1 MSSNILTF
9 SIEFFFA
16 SFLNRYVFSV
26 MTTTTE
32 TIWKSFHQELF
43 NFINKRV
50 NDKDASKDILQDV
63 FIKIHLKIS
72 TLSDQDKL
80 ASWVYQITR
89 NSILD
94 YFRKQKTKVPLSDN
108 FIELE
113 EEKVFNAELVKCLKP
128 MIDQLPDN
136 YKEAILETEVGSLSQ
151 KDYAEKLGISYSGA
165 KSRIQRAR
173 QQLHGLFNECCSI
186 ESDKYGNITEHECKK
201 DCGCDS

>member
-1 MSSNILTF
+1 
-9 SIEFFFA
+9 
-16 SFLNRYVFSV
+16 

-32 TIWKSFHQELF
+32 TIWKAFHKELF

-63 FIKIHLKIS
+63 FIKIHLKIN
-72 TLSDQDKL
+72 TLSDKDKL
-80 ASWVYQITR
+80 ASWAYQITR

-94 YFRKQKTKVPLSDN
+94 HFRKQKTKVPLSDN
-108 FIELE
+108 LVELQ

-136 YKEAILETEVGSLSQ
+136 YKEAILQTEMGSLSQ
-151 KDYAEKLGISYSGA
+151 KEYADKLGISYSGA

-173 QQLHGLFNECCSI
+173 RELHSLFNECCSI

-201 DCGCDS
+201 DCGCES

>member
-1 MSSNILTF
+1 
-9 SIEFFFA
+9 
-16 SFLNRYVFSV
+16 

-32 TIWKSFHQELF
+32 TIWKAFHQELF

-72 TLSDQDKL
+72 TLSDKDKL

-108 FIELE
+108 LVELQ
-113 EEKVFNAELVKCLKP
+113 EEKVFNTELAKCLKP

-136 YKEAILETEVGSLSQ
+136 SKEAILQTEIGSLSQ
-151 KDYAEKLGISYSGA
+151 KEYADKLGISYSGA

-201 DCGCDS
+201 GCGCES